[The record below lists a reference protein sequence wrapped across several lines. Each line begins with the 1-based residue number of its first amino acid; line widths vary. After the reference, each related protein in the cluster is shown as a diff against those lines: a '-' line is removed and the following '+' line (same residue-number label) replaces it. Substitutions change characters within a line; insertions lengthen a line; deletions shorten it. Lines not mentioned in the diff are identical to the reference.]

1 MSLYIGDESGKF
13 VQIPFIKGEK
23 GEAGPAGADG
33 KNGQDGYTPQ
43 KGVDYFDGKDGE
55 DGKDGQN
62 GQNGGYYTPKV
73 SFPGTN
79 VLQFEFEPSVEDMP
93 TVPSKTI
100 TIPAG
105 KDGVGIKSVVLN
117 SDYTLTIRYTDGT
130 YYTSESIRGEKGE
143 PGKDGS
149 DGVSVTHEW
158 DGTVLKITSA
168 SGTSSANLKGEKGD
182 NGEQGIQGPKG
193 DPGKDGSDAS
203 VTATNIQNALGF
215 TPANPSVLS
224 LGIHTDGLVYLFVS
238 GQPVGNGIEL
248 SATGDVIGY
257 VDENNNIVV
266 RGNLAEG
273 TYSVKYE
280 MDDGTT
286 VDIGDLVV
294 DNSVYYSVA
303 TNLTQC
309 TNSNTA
315 TKVIGGQSYSTTI
328 MANSGHEI
336 KSVIVT
342 MGGTDVSSTA
352 VSGGDI
358 SIAEVT
364 GDIVITAVAE
374 ENKVAYTNL
383 ADPTSADWAADSRIN
398 SSGSAKGDTPGF
410 VVTNYIPVTKG
421 QTIHIKGA
429 ELVTGYN
436 VGHYKLD
443 KTLAGNSPIA
453 TLISNGQIVAAD
465 YDTNVTTYK
474 NIGQYG
480 TDPKTYAAWSDNMVY
495 ARLTIQPT
503 GAASDIII
511 TVDQEIK

>member
-143 PGKDGS
+143 
-149 DGVSVTHEW
+149 
-158 DGTVLKITSA
+158 
-168 SGTSSANLKGEKGD
+168 
-182 NGEQGIQGPKG
+182 QG